1 MERTPLHAICF
12 HDVLKVPDEYAQPLC
27 LLFTAFV
34 LFIILWQETEV
45 AYFGGFTFLLSL
57 SSPPHSLQYTHTHN
71 QVHKKTYMCTHT
83 HHTYHTHTQQTTE
96 IIRNVYIISYINNP
110 GYIEARAPH
119 VAYFLSPLRKSSH
132 IIFQVHYEKQNQ
144 KTLSY
149 SGVLP
154 PVIMHN
160 AHTHCT
166 LTQLRPARD
175 LSHTCRHSSYEN
187 EK

>member
-57 SSPPHSLQYTHTHN
+57 SSPPPLTTIHTHTQSSAQEDIH
-71 QVHKKTYMCTHT
+71 VHPHT
-83 HHTYHTHTQQTTE
+83 SHIPHTQQTTE
-96 IIRNVYIISYINNP
+96 IIRNVYIISYINNL

>member
-1 MERTPLHAICF
+1 M
-12 HDVLKVPDEYAQPLC
+12 
-27 LLFTAFV
+27 LFTAFV

-57 SSPPHSLQYTHTHN
+57 SASPPSTHYNTHTHT
-71 QVHKKTYMCTHT
+71 QSSAQEDIHVHPHT
-83 HHTYHTHTQQTTE
+83 SHIPHTQQTTE

-110 GYIEARAPH
+110 GYIEPRAPH